1 MTNTRTTTNR
11 ANAQHSTGPRTDAGK
26 QRSSLNA
33 LRHALTGQ
41 TIVLPS
47 DDLIAYQ
54 RHCKGF
60 FDEYHPKSETEKY
73 LVQTIA
79 DTTWRRYR
87 IAALENNLLTLGIT
101 EHQENVDTGLA
112 MAQSYR
118 DQHRVLAN
126 LSLHEQRLTRLFE
139 KTLKQLREIQA
150 ERLNLEKEQLPLKM
164 ASFFQPPICPG
175 ETKEY
180 QPVVDRLGVPR
191 VPSVPRVPRVP
202 RVPQCS
208 PCSL

>member
-1 MTNTRTTTNR
+1 MTPTRAATNR
-11 ANAQHSTGPRTDAGK
+11 ANSQNSTGPRTDAGK

-54 RHCKGF
+54 LHCQKF

-87 IAALENNLLTLGIT
+87 IAALENNLLTLGIV

-118 DQHRVLAN
+118 DQARVLAN
-126 LSLHEQRLTRLFE
+126 LSLHEQRLSRLFE

-150 ERLNLEKEQLPLKM
+150 ERRNLEKEQLQNAEGLPSKM
-164 ASFFQPPICPG
+164 ASFLQPPICPS

-180 QPVVDRLGVPR
+180 QPILRSLS

-202 RVPQCS
+202 SIPSPQ
-208 PCSL
+208 